1 MKKSIYAV
9 CAAVVAMFALS
20 FASCS
25 NDDEKIEEFQIAFEV
40 KADTGSLQDPE
51 AIAAIQNLKRQIE
64 AQRISYIGTLSEAKA
79 KFNDAVLAG
88 GQLQSAINEMYNE
101 FGVDVQVTLKMTNSD
116 GEVVSSHLWKH
127 Q

>member
-1 MKKSIYAV
+1 M

-116 GEVVSSHLWKH
+116 GEVVIAKTWQHA
-127 Q
+127 

>member
-9 CAAVVAMFALS
+9 CAALVAMFALS

-25 NDDEKIEEFQIAFEV
+25 SDDEKMEEFQIAFEV

-51 AIAAIQNLKRQIE
+51 AIKAVENLKEQIE
-64 AQRISYIGTLSEAKA
+64 AQKISYVGTLSEAKA
-79 KFNDAVLAG
+79 KFNEAVLAG
-88 GQLQSAINEMYNE
+88 AKLQSAINEMYNNYR
-101 FGVDVQVTLKMTNSD
+101 VDIQVTLKMTNSN